1 MNKES
6 ILIFLGICI
15 IIITFLGIPDIFRSI
30 LFVILGS
37 LISFIALLI
46 YARERLLAQKKIALK
61 HNKKS
66 ANTDTHEISEE
77 LEE

>member
-15 IIITFLGIPDIFRSI
+15 IIVTFLGIPALFRTI

-37 LISFIALLI
+37 LISLIALLI
-46 YARERLLAQKKIALK
+46 YARERLLAQKKIARK
-61 HNKKS
+61 HKKS
-66 ANTDTHEISEE
+66 TNTDTHETSEE